1 MPTDDRLLARQL
13 LSLLP
18 LVMRTMAA
26 DMRRQGCA
34 LPPTHFALPA
44 MLARR
49 PRTMGELAERMGVSA
64 PTMSNLIATL
74 AERGWVTRR
83 QDPDDRRVTFIE
95 LTAFGQRSLQR
106 HQVRAEQRVARL
118 LAALPP
124 AKRRDLLS
132 GLTALREVV
141 ETSFPRSE
149 SQAPLAAPPAVPRMV
164 RNIIDAVSSG
174 VIAQSALSNL
184 ARVPAA
190 ILPIALP
197 KILAALGL
205 PAGWTLDQLMAE
217 MTQRNADAPSAL
229 LTAALSIVGFAAL
242 RGVFSFLQVYWA
254 ERNSQN
260 VAFELRND
268 LFAKIQ
274 RLSFSYHDRNQTG
287 QLMIR
292 ATDDVEKV
300 RIFIG
305 QGVVQLVSAVVLIV
319 GTLLI
324 LFTTNLRLAFVTLP
338 ILPIAM
344 VMFVIFAGL
353 SQPLFSRVQARL
365 SALNTTLQENLAGI
379 RVVKAFAREREEQA
393 KFQGQAG

>member
-149 SQAPLAAPPAVPRMV
+149 SEAPLAA
-164 RNIIDAVSSG
+164 
-174 VIAQSALSNL
+174 
-184 ARVPAA
+184 
-190 ILPIALP
+190 
-197 KILAALGL
+197 L
-205 PAGWTLDQLMAE
+205 PA
-217 MTQRNADAPSAL
+217 RPR
-229 LTAALSIVGFAAL
+229 LT
-242 RGVFSFLQVYWA
+242 
-254 ERNSQN
+254 
-260 VAFELRND
+260 
-268 LFAKIQ
+268 
-274 RLSFSYHDRNQTG
+274 
-287 QLMIR
+287 R
-292 ATDDVEKV
+292 A
-300 RIFIG
+300 
-305 QGVVQLVSAVVLIV
+305 
-319 GTLLI
+319 
-324 LFTTNLRLAFVTLP
+324 
-338 ILPIAM
+338 
-344 VMFVIFAGL
+344 
-353 SQPLFSRVQARL
+353 
-365 SALNTTLQENLAGI
+365 
-379 RVVKAFAREREEQA
+379 
-393 KFQGQAG
+393 